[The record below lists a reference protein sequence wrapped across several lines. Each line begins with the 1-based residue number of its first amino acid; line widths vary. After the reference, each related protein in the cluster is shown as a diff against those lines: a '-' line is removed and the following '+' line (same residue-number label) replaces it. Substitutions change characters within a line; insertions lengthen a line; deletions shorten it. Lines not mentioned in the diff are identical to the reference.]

1 MIKLIGENPDEF
13 STHSIRSVGWGA
25 SWAFAAEVPTELIQL
40 YGDWRSDAYKKYL
53 KFSLED
59 KISVANSMKTH
70 ILKIFKF

>member
-13 STHSIRSVGWGA
+13 STHSFRSGGGRGA

-40 YGDWRSDAYKKYL
+40 YGDCRSDAYKKYL

-59 KISVANSMKTH
+59 KISVANNENSYFEKV
-70 ILKIFKF
+70 

>member
-1 MIKLIGENPDEF
+1 MNFLHIVLEG
-13 STHSIRSVGWGA
+13 GGGGCA

-59 KISVANSMKTH
+59 KISVANNVHSY
-70 ILKIFKF
+70 FEKF

>member
-1 MIKLIGENPDEF
+1 MNFLHIVLE
-13 STHSIRSVGWGA
+13 VGAGGWRGA

-59 KISVANSMKTH
+59 KISVANNVHSY
-70 ILKIFKF
+70 FEKF

>member
-1 MIKLIGENPDEF
+1 MVLEG
-13 STHSIRSVGWGA
+13 GA

-59 KISVANSMKTH
+59 QIFVANRMKTH

>member
-1 MIKLIGENPDEF
+1 MNFLHIVLE
-13 STHSIRSVGWGA
+13 VGGGGA
-25 SWAFAAEVPTELIQL
+25 SLVFAAEMPTKLIQL
-40 YGDWRSDAYKKYL
+40 YGDWCSDAYKKYL